1 MKTDIPL
8 ALRLVIIAGM
18 FAMFSCGGKAR
29 QEDIKFRQYY
39 LKGET
44 LYKQNCANC
53 HQANGQ
59 GFGLLYPPLDSS
71 DFLRNYADSSICI
84 IRHGRVGH
92 IVVNGKEYNQPMPAS
107 PALTDIEIAQL
118 MTYICNSWSNEQGM
132 FEVKKVSE
140 VLADCAA
147 Y

>member
-1 MKTDIPL
+1 MKTSFQT
-8 ALRLVIIAGM
+8 VIGIILIAGI
-18 FAMFSCGGKAR
+18 FSCSGKSQQA
-29 QEDIKFRQYY
+29 DIKFRQYY

-53 HQANGQ
+53 HQSNGR

-71 DFLRNYADSSICI
+71 DFLLNYPDSSICI
-84 IRHGRVGH
+84 IRHGRSGH
-92 IVVNGKEYNQPMPAS
+92 IVVNRLDYNQPMPGS
-107 PALTDIEIAQL
+107 LTLTDIEIAQI

-140 VLADCAA
+140 VLTNCTR
-147 Y
+147 